1 MVTQIDENQ
10 FSSKVLQSS
19 LPVLVDF
26 TAAWCGPCQ
35 ALAPVL
41 EEISK
46 EMAGRL
52 SIVKVD
58 VDEAPDAAATYGVTA
73 MPTLVLFKNGKEA
86 WRRIGAAP
94 KRTLSE
100 ELAKAV

>member
-1 MVTQIDENQ
+1 MVTQIDESE
-10 FSSKVLQSS
+10 FSSTVLQSS

-58 VDEAPDAAATYGVTA
+58 VDDAPDAAAAHGVTA
-73 MPTLVLFKNGKEA
+73 MPTLVLFKGGRET
-86 WRRIGAAP
+86 WRRVGAAP
-94 KRTLSE
+94 KRVLSE